1 MDFGKTIKELR
12 LNAGIGQKDLA
23 RHLGLTTAAL
33 WKAENGRS
41 VPKHGTIQK
50 VCNFFHVPLAYF
62 YQKSMTIE
70 DFIFPDE

>member
-12 LNAGIGQKDLA
+12 LNAGIGQKELA
-23 RHLGLTTAAL
+23 RKLELTNAAL
-33 WKAENGRS
+33 WKAENGKS
-41 VPKHGTIQK
+41 MPKFSTIKK
-50 VCNFFHVPLAYF
+50 VCIFFHIPIAYF